1 MLKNRQ
7 DGLAGLHGAVL
18 LILIAVAFLGSLLV
32 VESRGWIHFN
42 IEVNWGLYLV
52 GVVVAMAWI
61 RYSLRGAGDRLGAL
75 TWRGALRLTSQQLIR
90 LMVVLFT
97 LAFVMKDVEVSRAF
111 LAGFLL
117 LAGMLLFAAN
127 FFLARVLAVVFFRR
141 QRLRTVVVASR
152 KEARLLQGWMAP
164 RGHLGIDAIGYVT
177 PDTEAA
183 KGDAMWLGGL
193 ANLAEILIRHAVD
206 QVVFSQAE
214 FSREG
219 IADVVNAAEQAHCRV
234 RFFVNMQSIFG
245 GSAEQ
250 IEQIEHNEHYAFAA
264 STLEPLENPFNRV
277 LKRLLDIVVALPVV
291 LLVLPPLTLLVWSMQ
306 RRQSPG
312 PVFYRQLRS
321 GLNRQRF
328 SILKF
333 RTMTVGQPQLCAQQ
347 ATVHDARVFP
357 FGRFLR
363 RCSLDEIP
371 QFLNVILGSM
381 SVSGPRP
388 HLLEHDEQFAQLE
401 HAYFKRH
408 FVKPGITG
416 LAQSKGFRGELVAA
430 SDLANR
436 VHYDEIYVA
445 NWSLGLDLSILLNTA
460 RQMVSPPR
468 SAY

>member
-7 DGLAGLHGAVL
+7 DGLAGLHGTVL
-18 LILIAVAFLGSLLV
+18 LILIAVAFLGSLLL
-32 VESRGWIHFN
+32 VEARGWIHFN

-52 GVVVAMAWI
+52 GVLVAMAWI
-61 RYSLRGAGDRLGAL
+61 RYSLRRAGDRLGAL
-75 TWRGALRLTSQQLIR
+75 TWRGALRLAGQQLFR

-97 LAFVMKDVEVSRAF
+97 LAFVMKDVDISRAF
-111 LAGFLL
+111 LAGFLVV
-117 LAGMLLFAAN
+117 AGVLLFAAN
-127 FFLARVLAVVFFRR
+127 FFLARVLAVVFFRH

-152 KEARLLQGWMAP
+152 AEARLLQGWMAP

-177 PDTEAA
+177 PDAESAP
-183 KGDAMWLGGL
+183 GDAMWLGGL
-193 ANLAEILIRHAVD
+193 SALPDVIAKRAVD
-206 QVVFSQAE
+206 QVVFSRAD
-214 FSREG
+214 FSPEG
-219 IADVVNAAEQAHCRV
+219 IAGIVSAAEEAHCRV
-234 RFFVNMQSIFG
+234 RFFVNMQSVFG
-245 GSAEQ
+245 GDTER
-250 IEQIEHNEHYAFAA
+250 IEHNEHYAFAA

-291 LLVLPPLTLLVWSMQ
+291 LLILPPLTFVVWGMQ

-312 PVFYRQLRS
+312 PIFYRQLRS

-333 RTMTVGQPQLCAQQ
+333 RTMGVDQGGSRAQQ
-347 ATVHDARVFP
+347 ATAQDARVFP

-363 RCSLDEIP
+363 RSSLDEIP
-371 QFLNVILGSM
+371 QFLNVIMGTM

-388 HLLEHDEQFAQLE
+388 HLLEHDEKFARLE
-401 HAYFKRH
+401 HSYFKRH

-416 LAQSKGFRGELVAA
+416 LAQSKGFRGELVVS

-436 VHYDEIYVA
+436 VHYDELYVA
-445 NWSLGLDLSILLNTA
+445 NWSLGLDLSILLRTV
-460 RQMVSPPR
+460 RQVVSPPR

>member
-7 DGLAGLHGAVL
+7 DGLAGLHGTVL
-18 LILIAVAFLGSLLV
+18 FILIAVAFLGSLLL
-32 VESRGWIHFN
+32 VETQGWIHFN

-52 GVVVAMAWI
+52 GVLVAMTWI

-117 LAGMLLFAAN
+117 MAGVLLFAAN
-127 FFLARVLAVVFFRR
+127 FFLARVLAIVFFRR

-177 PDTEAA
+177 PETDGARS
-183 KGDAMWLGGL
+183 DAMWLGGL
-193 ANLAEILIRHAVD
+193 ANLAEILTRHAVD

-219 IADVVNAAEQAHCRV
+219 IADVVAAAEHAHCRV

-250 IEQIEHNEHYAFAA
+250 IEHNEHYAFAA
-264 STLEPLENPFNRV
+264 STLEPLENPLNRV
-277 LKRLLDIVVALPVV
+277 LKRLLDIAVALPVV
-291 LLVLPPLTLLVWSMQ
+291 VLVLPPLTLLVWGMQ

-312 PVFYRQLRS
+312 PIFYEQLRS
-321 GLNRQRF
+321 GLNRARF
-328 SILKF
+328 SIFKF
-333 RTMTVGQPQLCAQQ
+333 RTMSVGQPHLCAQQ
-347 ATVHDARVFP
+347 ATVQDARVFP

-363 RCSLDEIP
+363 RCSLDEVP

-388 HLLEHDEQFAQLE
+388 HLLEHDDQFARLE

-416 LAQSKGFRGELVAA
+416 LAQSKGFRGELVAS

-436 VHYDEIYVA
+436 VHYDELYVTS
-445 NWSLGLDLSILLNTA
+445 WSLGLDLSILLNTV
-460 RQMVSPPR
+460 RQVISPPR